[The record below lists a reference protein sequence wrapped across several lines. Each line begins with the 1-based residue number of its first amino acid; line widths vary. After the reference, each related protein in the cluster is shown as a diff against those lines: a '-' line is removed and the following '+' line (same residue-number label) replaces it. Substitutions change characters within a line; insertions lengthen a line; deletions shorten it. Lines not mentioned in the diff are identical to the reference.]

1 MYLRISHV
9 HFDPER
15 YDELVPIVEEVTARV
30 QQLPGNQHV
39 HQGVDRTTGGAVAVS
54 LWHTE
59 EHARFSREA
68 LGDAVE
74 RLQAIGVRLEPPQIY
89 EVVD

>member
-15 YDELVPIVEEVTARV
+15 YDDLVPIVDEVTAKV

-39 HQGVDRTTGGAVAVS
+39 HQGVDRTTGAAVAVS
-54 LWHTE
+54 LWDTE
-59 EHARFSREA
+59 EHARFSRDA
-68 LGDAVE
+68 LGDAIA
-74 RLQAIGVRLEPPQIY
+74 RLQGIGVRFEPPQIY
-89 EVVD
+89 EVLD